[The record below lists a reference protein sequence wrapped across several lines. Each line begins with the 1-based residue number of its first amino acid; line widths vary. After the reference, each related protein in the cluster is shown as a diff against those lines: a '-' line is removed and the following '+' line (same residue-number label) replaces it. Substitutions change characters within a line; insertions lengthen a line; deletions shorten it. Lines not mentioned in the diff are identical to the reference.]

1 MYLGLYKRIG
11 GENKMD
17 IDKLNPYALAMAKD
31 LMRVRVGLP
40 LLSALASVHYKMA
53 SITSQMHIKFN
64 IRGGYRDATASI
76 YYLLLLNSGGGK
88 NSSLGLLD
96 RWFFEDAYSKI
107 KDTIYPYYKQLALE
121 RLAELEIKR
130 DIHNWVKKVDNA
142 TMSGLLALAESYTLC
157 KFGGI
162 NVEVDEIGNAITSKA
177 ELFDMLLTPFD
188 NGEFPPTAKRTDPNA
203 MDIDGIPVNL
213 YCFGNKVRLLNGD
226 STEKAFLHYLDEGYG
241 RRFIFVDDTSEELEQ
256 TPEQYLRDMDFSEQ
270 TRIDRRGDRVRIAS
284 LVSSKKFG
292 KVLELDNDAR
302 YKYAVIKAESDI
314 YIKNNK
320 DASPAVSADV
330 RERFF
335 KTAKLASIY
344 AFFDD
349 SDVVKGCHMEQAY
362 EVIKESSEV
371 LARVR
376 KVRPTHDRLLS
387 ALLLEPKP
395 VTSQHMLQYSFI
407 NSTYTKKINEYI
419 DLAKQLSSELGY
431 EWDEHIKAGVTYYTV
446 IKEQKTIKDIF

>member
-1 MYLGLYKRIG
+1 
-11 GENKMD
+11 MD
-17 IDKLNPYALAMAKD
+17 ISKLNPVAYAMAKD
-31 LMRVRVGLP
+31 LMKVRIGLP
-40 LLSALASVHYKMA
+40 LSSALASVHYKMA

-64 IRGGYRDATASI
+64 IRGGYKDATASI

-96 RWFFEDAYSKI
+96 RWFFEDAYNKI
-107 KDTIYPYYKQLALE
+107 KDTIYPYYKQLAMDRLE
-121 RLAELEIKR
+121 ALDIKR

-142 TMSGLLALAESYTLC
+142 TISGLLALAESYTMC

-162 NVEVDEIGNAITSKA
+162 NIEVDEIGTAIIAKA
-177 ELFDMLLTPFD
+177 ELFEMLLTPFD

-226 STEKAFLHYLDEGYG
+226 ATEKAFIHNLDEGYG
-241 RRFIFVDDTSEELEQ
+241 RRFIFVDDNSEDREQ
-256 TPEQYLRDMDFSEQ
+256 SPEEILKDMDVSER
-270 TRIDRRGDRVRIAS
+270 TRVERHSDRVRIAN

-292 KVLELDNDAR
+292 KVLDLDDEAR
-302 YKYAVIKAESDI
+302 YQYAVIKAESDN
-314 YIKNNK
+314 YIRNNK
-320 DASPAVSADV
+320 GISPAVSADI

-349 SDVVKGCHMEQAY
+349 SDVVKGCHIEQAY
-362 EVIKESSEV
+362 EIIKESSRV
-371 LARVR
+371 LSNVR
-376 KVRPTHDRLLS
+376 KIRPTHDRLLE
-387 ALLLEPKP
+387 ALLMESKP

-407 NSTYTKKINEYI
+407 NSGYTKKINEYI
-419 DLAKQLSSELGY
+419 DLAKQLASELGY
-431 EWDEHIKAGVTYYTV
+431 EWDEHIKSGVTYYTV
-446 IKEQKTIKDIF
+446 IKEQQSVKDLF

>member
-1 MYLGLYKRIG
+1 
-11 GENKMD
+11 MD
-17 IDKLNPYALAMAKD
+17 ISKLNPVAYAMAKD
-31 LMRVRVGLP
+31 LMKVRIGLP
-40 LLSALASVHYKMA
+40 LSSALASVHYKMA

-64 IRGGYRDATASI
+64 IRGGYKDATASI

-96 RWFFEDAYSKI
+96 RWFFEDAYNKI
-107 KDTIYPYYKQLALE
+107 KDTIYPYYKQLAMDRLE
-121 RLAELEIKR
+121 ALDIKR

-142 TMSGLLALAESYTLC
+142 TISGLLALAESYTMC

-162 NVEVDEIGNAITSKA
+162 NIEVDEIGTAIIAKA
-177 ELFDMLLTPFD
+177 ELFEMLLTPFD

-226 STEKAFLHYLDEGYG
+226 ATEKAFIHNLDEGYG
-241 RRFIFVDDTSEELEQ
+241 RRFIFVDDNSEDREQ
-256 TPEQYLRDMDFSEQ
+256 SPEEILKDMDVSER
-270 TRIDRRGDRVRIAS
+270 TRVERHSDRVRIAN

-292 KVLELDNDAR
+292 KVLDLDDEAR
-302 YKYAVIKAESDI
+302 YQYAVIKAESDN
-314 YIKNNK
+314 YIRNNK
-320 DASPAVSADV
+320 GISPAVSADI

-349 SDVVKGCHMEQAY
+349 SDVVKGCHIEQAY
-362 EVIKESSEV
+362 EVIKESSRV
-371 LARVR
+371 LSNVR
-376 KVRPTHDRLLS
+376 KIRPTHDRLLE
-387 ALLLEPKP
+387 ALLMESKP

-407 NSTYTKKINEYI
+407 NSGYTKKINEYI
-419 DLAKQLSSELGY
+419 DLAKQLASELGY
-431 EWDEHIKAGVTYYTV
+431 DWDEHIKSGVTYYTV
-446 IKEQKTIKDIF
+446 IKEQQSVKDLF